1 MVIDAGF
8 HDLPSYSI
16 AIQTRRVGLERSSAL
31 HSIFADRQ
39 LTDLALRNPPRD
51 LRCDGV
57 SIPLLQFSN
66 TGFLAGP
73 RLLCQ
78 SPTGGESATISKYVF
93 KVRCHT
99 PLFRQH
105 LHFLQHNS
113 MFERS
118 SVRSTIPRTPSVPM
132 IRSPHFS
139 VARSGFILAAIALD
153 TVPVLAHNVKTDA
166 DVGATFHIEPDHNP
180 RAGET
185 ARAWF
190 ALTREGG
197 ELIPLAK
204 CDCLL
209 AVYDRAISETEP
221 ILTPTLQAIAA
232 EEFRDIPGAD
242 IVFPQAGAYE
252 LEISGSPKE
261 GESFSPFSL
270 AYSVTVTPGT
280 TPVAS
285 PATEANTTDETTP
298 RSPSTTT
305 NSTPSWGVP
314 AIAIVILVVAG
325 GFWWAL
331 KQFKSKES

>member
-1 MVIDAGF
+1 MPAFTIYLHIVLRFKPEGLGWTDRATLHFRGPSTHRSRRSQPASGLAVRSRTHQIASILTYGF
-8 HDLPSYSI
+8 SGRDSTSLPI
-16 AIQTRRVGLERSSAL
+16 PNGRR
-31 HSIFADRQ
+31 I
-39 LTDLALRNPPRD
+39 
-51 LRCDGV
+51 CD
-57 SIPLLQFSN
+57 N
-66 TGFLAGP
+66 
-73 RLLCQ
+73 
-78 SPTGGESATISKYVF
+78 F
-93 KVRCHT
+93 KVRFQS
-99 PLFRQH
+99 PLFRKH
-105 LHFLQHNS
+105 FHFLQQNS
-113 MFERS
+113 MFDRS
-118 SVRSTIPRTPSVPM
+118 SVRSTIPRTPSVPI
-132 IRSPHFS
+132 IRSPHFA
-139 VARSGFILAAIALD
+139 VARSGFILGAIALD

-270 AYSVTVTPGT
+270 TYSVTVTPGT

-314 AIAIVILVVAG
+314 AIAIAILVVAG